1 MPASNLNEHMRPR
14 NQWDQAEKAKRQMI
28 KMIKIIGLSP
38 SVSTSSLERLS
49 IFQVSENEDQDAMN
63 VDSEAKR
70 NEDDLSQYNLDDY
83 DNDAK
88 VTG

>member
-1 MPASNLNEHMRPR
+1 
-14 NQWDQAEKAKRQMI
+14 
-28 KMIKIIGLSP
+28 MIKIIGLSP

>member
-1 MPASNLNEHMRPR
+1 
-14 NQWDQAEKAKRQMI
+14 MI

-49 IFQVSENEDQDAMN
+49 IFQVSESEDQDAMN

>member
-1 MPASNLNEHMRPR
+1 
-14 NQWDQAEKAKRQMI
+14 MI